1 MINIYTDG
9 ACKGNPGP
17 GGWGALINEDG
28 NTKEIFGGETNT
40 TNNRMEILAVIMA
53 LNEVVSSK
61 NEITVFT
68 DSKYVQNGINVWIL
82 KWKNNGWKTSNK
94 KEVKNRDLWIE
105 LDILNEKLNINWI
118 WVKGHSGHPENDR
131 ADFLANQGVGME
143 EPLL

>member
-1 MINIYTDG
+1 MF
-9 ACKGNPGP
+9 K
-17 GGWGALINEDG
+17 
-28 NTKEIFGGETNT
+28 
-40 TNNRMEILAVIMA
+40 
-53 LNEVVSSK
+53 
-61 NEITVFT
+61 TVL
-68 DSKYVQNGINVWIL
+68 NVWIL